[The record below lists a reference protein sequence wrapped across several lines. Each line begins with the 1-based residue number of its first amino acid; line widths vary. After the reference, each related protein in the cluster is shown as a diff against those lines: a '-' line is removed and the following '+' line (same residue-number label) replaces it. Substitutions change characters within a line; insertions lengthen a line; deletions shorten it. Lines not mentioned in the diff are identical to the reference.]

1 MNSLLVKKFLVIS
14 VIIVIY
20 CIVSKRMYLHLEK
33 KGEDFF
39 DNVKSKQKVK
49 IYDIVHSNLP
59 STRNLKF
66 IIDII
71 PYILFFYIS
80 FIDLRLFYNVLGIL
94 IPVFIIRLL
103 IINITILPKDKKC
116 DINKD
121 SCPYTG
127 GCYDKIYSGH
137 FAVIFTC
144 LLFLYKTKYI
154 NIVTL
159 SLSSIVVSL
168 LIVTSRSHYTI
179 DIFVSFLMVL
189 LLYQNN
195 ISACR
200 VIDKFI
206 K

>member
-1 MNSLLVKKFLVIS
+1 MNILLLKKLGV
-14 VIIVIY
+14 VGLIVAIY
-20 CIVSKRMYLHLEK
+20 CIASKYVYLHLEK

-39 DNVKSKQKVK
+39 DNVKSKQKAK

-59 STRNLKF
+59 STRNLKL
-66 IIDII
+66 IIDTI
-71 PYILFFYIS
+71 PYILFFS
-80 FIDLRLFYNVLGIL
+80 VLFIDLQLFYNVLGIL

-116 DINKD
+116 DIKKD
-121 SCPYTG
+121 SCPYIG

-137 FAVIFTC
+137 FAVVFTC

-154 NIVTL
+154 NLATL
-159 SLSSIVVSL
+159 SLPSIVMAL
-168 LIVTSRSHYTI
+168 LIITSRSHYTI

-195 ISACR
+195 ISACKI
-200 VIDKFI
+200 IDKFI